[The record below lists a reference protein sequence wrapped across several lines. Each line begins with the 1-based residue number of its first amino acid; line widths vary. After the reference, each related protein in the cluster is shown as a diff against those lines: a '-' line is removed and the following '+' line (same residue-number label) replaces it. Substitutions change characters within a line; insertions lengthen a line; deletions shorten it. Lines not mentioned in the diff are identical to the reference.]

1 MIQATVKNLFGLTSF
16 LTTRDS
22 WAGNIE
28 EVLTEAAPRTDC
40 PVHLPDAPDPV
51 SPWPHWP
58 TMAEVMAG
66 RGAGTR
72 RRQQV
77 LGDDAAAL
85 SGGRGVTMAS
95 NETHTAEGEPRPH
108 HCPAQRRV
116 CPGVSSVSIKQ
127 RKQVRKRIFCA
138 ILSFKMIVYQDKLG
152 INIGKTPPKSG
163 DFSQIKLYSRL
174 TSSPEPD
181 IERMDFTDAA
191 RWLGGLWHT
200 WDRQGNPLK

>member
-1 MIQATVKNLFGLTSF
+1 MKNLFGLTSF

-28 EVLTEAAPRTDC
+28 EILTEAAPRTDC

-72 RRQQV
+72 RRQ
-77 LGDDAAAL
+77 LGDGAATVSWGLA
-85 SGGRGVTMAS
+85 TS
-95 NETHTAEGEPRPH
+95 NDTHTVEGDPRPH

-127 RKQVRKRIFCA
+127 RKQ
-138 ILSFKMIVYQDKLG
+138 
-152 INIGKTPPKSG
+152 
-163 DFSQIKLYSRL
+163 IKLYSRL
-174 TSSPEPD
+174 TSTPEPD
-181 IERMDFTDAA
+181 IGRMNFTDAA
-191 RWLGGLWHT
+191 HWLSGLWHV
-200 WDRQGNPLK
+200 WDLQGNPLK